1 MFTCGVHLSN
11 LALGSSTLS
20 LRLVE
25 VVSVHKSVELEVK
38 LVISATSDAEGLSV
52 GR

>member
-1 MFTCGVHLSN
+1 MVRCGVHLSN
-11 LALGSSTLS
+11 LALGSFTLS

-25 VVSVHKSVELEVK
+25 VVSFHKKNKLEVK
-38 LVISATSDAEGLSV
+38 RGASAVSNAGGLSV

>member
-11 LALGSSTLS
+11 LALGSSTLF

-25 VVSVHKSVELEVK
+25 LVSVHKEFELQVK
-38 LVISATSDAEGLSV
+38 RVISAALDAEGC
-52 GR
+52 